1 MADKF
6 HPDDAK
12 LAFVNSGEMYNRH
25 FVLRNKKPSGY
36 SYVVVSCHKEIV
48 YGKSPILD
56 HFIDAEIGRFYEY
69 NDAFDNLNELHFRR
83 MLGFFY
89 DYDMNYIVDN
99 QELTDLYEM
108 AKLFEAKSVVDFCVK
123 KIICARLGCTL
134 RLPST
139 PAAATSSSPSS
150 TSSSDSSSEEE
161 NDFLSCSSSSDLSSS
176 SSDKDFSSSSSS
188 SSCSEESL
196 SHWSDFAKFDMNFAP
211 MILPR
216 VPDYIKK
223 ILKPKKNGLE
233 STNLEKSLPMAKKT
247 PMSILKAELVS
258 ELTASLKSEIKK
270 DLIINLKDAVK
281 KDDFLA
287 EVQSKISHRLRAD
300 LTLTEEISANLR
312 DGIKT
317 ELIND
322 PDLNVGLPRHIRNEV
337 LRDGSLT
344 GSIKQELVS
353 EIKRET
359 LPEFKE
365 DLKDRILVRGTTKD
379 DLVGEIRSKLLND
392 GELKK
397 KLGGRRPPDAVTIP
411 EESHMTTAC
420 W

>member
-1 MADKF
+1 
-6 HPDDAK
+6 
-12 LAFVNSGEMYNRH
+12 
-25 FVLRNKKPSGY
+25 
-36 SYVVVSCHKEIV
+36 
-48 YGKSPILD
+48 
-56 HFIDAEIGRFYEY
+56 
-69 NDAFDNLNELHFRR
+69 
-83 MLGFFY
+83 
-89 DYDMNYIVDN
+89 MNYIVDN

-233 STNLEKSLPMAKKT
+233 STNLEKSLPMVRLKNFLFQSFIRFLFYCYILLFKKSN
-247 PMSILKAELVS
+247 M
-258 ELTASLKSEIKK
+258 
-270 DLIINLKDAVK
+270 
-281 KDDFLA
+281 
-287 EVQSKISHRLRAD
+287 
-300 LTLTEEISANLR
+300 
-312 DGIKT
+312 
-317 ELIND
+317 
-322 PDLNVGLPRHIRNEV
+322 NE
-337 LRDGSLT
+337 
-344 GSIKQELVS
+344 
-353 EIKRET
+353 
-359 LPEFKE
+359 
-365 DLKDRILVRGTTKD
+365 
-379 DLVGEIRSKLLND
+379 LLNNFYTKF
-392 GELKK
+392 LCKIYTF
-397 KLGGRRPPDAVTIP
+397 LIFINFLRY
-411 EESHMTTAC
+411 
-420 W
+420 